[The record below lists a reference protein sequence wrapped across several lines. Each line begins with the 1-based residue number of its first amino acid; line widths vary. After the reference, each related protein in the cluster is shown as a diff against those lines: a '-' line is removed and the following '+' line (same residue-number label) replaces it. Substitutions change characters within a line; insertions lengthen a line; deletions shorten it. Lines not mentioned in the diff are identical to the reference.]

1 MGFTKF
7 IMAIKV
13 ILFGQLADVTGKS
26 TLELE
31 GVNDTQALQKKMNT
45 DFPAL
50 AGTTYRI
57 AVDKKMVTGNTAL
70 PNEATVALLPPFS
83 GG

>member
-1 MGFTKF
+1 
-7 IMAIKV
+7 MAIKV
-13 ILFGQLADVTGKS
+13 ILFGQLIDLTGKN

-31 GVNDTQALQKKMNT
+31 DVRDTHALQQKIHT
-45 DFPAL
+45 EFPAL

-57 AVDKKMVTGNTAL
+57 AVDKKMITEKTDIPDNT
-70 PNEATVALLPPFS
+70 TIALLPPFS

>member
-1 MGFTKF
+1 
-7 IMAIKV
+7 MAIKV
-13 ILFGQLADVTGKS
+13 ILFGQLAEITGRH

-31 GVNDTQALQKKMNT
+31 DISDTETLQKKMNS

-57 AVDKKMVTGNTAL
+57 AVDKKLISENTSL
-70 PNEATVALLPPFS
+70 PNEVTVALLPPFS